1 MAAGNRKSIRKF
13 VAALV
18 TGTAACA
25 YILSPVVAY
34 AQVNNNNASNN
45 NGGAGTATSPIKV
58 KVPDGAKLVLS
69 SNELV
74 YNKDTQIVT
83 ASGAVQINYGGYRMV
98 AQKVEYNQKS
108 GRMMALGNVELITP
122 DGNRMYGD
130 KMDVT
135 DSFSDGFVN
144 ALRIEMPDNTR
155 MVAEKGERVGGNQLI
170 LTKGVYTACMAC
182 SEQGRAPLWQVKAQ
196 RVVQNGVTHTIR
208 LEHARFE
215 LFGLPIAY
223 IPWVTVPDNTVKR
236 KSGFLFPSVSV
247 SQRLGVGV
255 KVPYYYVISPSMDAT
270 VTATGFSN
278 QGLLLEG
285 EFRQRFENGTHTLRV
300 AGISQMNPDAF
311 TAGTTDAENKTR
323 GMINS
328 KADFRINPRWTFGW
342 DVMVQ
347 SDNNFSRTYGLD
359 GLTQSTHTNQAYLT
373 GIGKRN
379 FFDMRAFYY
388 NVQDTDNNAT
398 AQKQQAYVYPSIDY
412 HYVDPKSVYGGE
424 LSATM
429 NFTHLSREKTS
440 ALDNVVNLGD
450 ANLNDRFLG
459 LSGDYTRL
467 STEVQWQRTFTT
479 DEGLVLTPLAAAR
492 GDVYGL
498 DMNSPNSFGTS
509 FNYPG
514 NYDTSDYA
522 TRGMVTAGLE
532 AKYPFLITTSNST
545 HVFEPIAQIYVRP
558 DEQLAGRLPNEDA
571 QSFVFDATNLFD
583 RDKFSGFD
591 RIEGGTRANVGWRY
605 TASFDS
611 GYKLQHI
618 FGQSYQ
624 LAGRNSFATDDLA
637 GVGSDSGLETTRSD
651 YVTMFGL
658 TTPQGISLATSYRFD
673 QKDFAFKRGDTSVG
687 FSNDVF
693 QTSLIYT
700 HIAAQPQYGFTSNQD
715 EIQSRAQIKF
725 KEYWSVFGTVS
736 YDLNSNE
743 ITRQG
748 VGLSYEDECTI
759 FTVSFLDKKDSTASS
774 ASNWSI
780 GARLTF
786 RTLGDVNLGSVQDA
800 TF

>member
-1 MAAGNRKSIRKF
+1 MAAANRKSISKI

-25 YILSPVVAY
+25 YIMSPVAVY
-34 AQVNNNNASNN
+34 AQANNN
-45 NGGAGTATSPIKV
+45 NGGTGAVASPIKV
-58 KVPDGAKLVLS
+58 KVPDGSKLVLS
-69 SNELV
+69 SNELI

-83 ASGAVQINYGGYRMV
+83 ASGAVQINYGGYKMV

-155 MVAEKGERVGGNQLI
+155 LVAEKGERVGGTQMI
-170 LTKGVYTACMAC
+170 LTKGVYTACQAC

-223 IPWVTVPDNTVKR
+223 VPWIEVPDNTVKR
-236 KSGFLFPSVSV
+236 KSGFLFPSASFSQHLGFGVSI
-247 SQRLGVGV
+247 
-255 KVPYYYVISPSMDAT
+255 PYYYVISPSMDAT
-270 VTATGFSN
+270 VTATGYTT

-285 EFRQRFENGTHTLRV
+285 EFRQRFENGTHVLKV
-300 AGISQMNPDAF
+300 AGISQMDPGTF
-311 TAGTTDAENKTR
+311 TAGTSDAEHKTR
-323 GMINS
+323 GMIAS
-328 KADFRINPRWTFGW
+328 KADFKINPRWTFGW

-359 GLTQSTHTNQAYLT
+359 GLNQSTHTNQAYLT
-373 GIGKRN
+373 GVGKRN
-379 FFDMRAFYY
+379 YFDMRAFYY
-388 NVQDTDNNAT
+388 NVQDADNNST

-424 LSATM
+424 LSATV
-429 NFTHLSREKTS
+429 NFTHLSRDKES
-440 ALDNVVNLGD
+440 VLDATTALGD
-450 ANLNDRFLG
+450 SSLNDRYLG

-467 STEVQWQRTFTT
+467 STELQWQRTFTT
-479 DEGLVLTPLAAAR
+479 DGGLVLTPLAAAR

-498 DMNSPNSFGTS
+498 DMDAPGAGTYS
-509 FNYPG
+509 G
-514 NYDTSDYA
+514 NYDSSDYI

-532 AKYPFLITTSNST
+532 AKYPFLITTNNST

-591 RIEGGTRANVGWRY
+591 RIEGGTRANLGWRY
-605 TASFDS
+605 TGSFDN

-624 LAGRNSFATDDLA
+624 LAGRNSFATSDLA
-637 GVGSDSGLETTRSD
+637 GVGADSGLETTRSD

-658 TTPQGISLATSYRFD
+658 TTPQGI
-673 QKDFAFKRGDTSVG
+673 
-687 FSNDVF
+687 
-693 QTSLIYT
+693 
-700 HIAAQPQYGFTSNQD
+700 
-715 EIQSRAQIKF
+715 
-725 KEYWSVFGTVS
+725 
-736 YDLNSNE
+736 
-743 ITRQG
+743 
-748 VGLSYEDECTI
+748 
-759 FTVSFLDKKDSTASS
+759 
-774 ASNWSI
+774 
-780 GARLTF
+780 
-786 RTLGDVNLGSVQDA
+786 
-800 TF
+800 

>member
-1 MAAGNRKSIRKF
+1 MM
-13 VAALV
+13 
-18 TGTAACA
+18 
-25 YILSPVVAY
+25 SPVAVY
-34 AQVNNNNASNN
+34 AQATDN
-45 NGGAGTATSPIKV
+45 NGGAGAVTSPIKV
-58 KVPDGAKLVLS
+58 NVPDGSKLVLS
-69 SNELV
+69 SNELI

-98 AQKVEYNQKS
+98 AQRVEYNQKS
-108 GRMMALGNVELITP
+108 GRMTALGNVELISP

-144 ALRIEMPDNTR
+144 SLRIEMPDNTR
-155 MVAEKGERVGGNQLI
+155 LAAEKGERVGGTQMI
-170 LTKGVYTACMAC
+170 LTKGVYTACMSC
-182 SEQGRAPLWQVKAQ
+182 SEAGRAPLWQVKAQ
-196 RVVQNGVTHTIR
+196 RVVQNGVTHTVR

-215 LFGLPIAY
+215 LFGQPIAY
-223 IPWVTVPDNTVKR
+223 VPWITVPDNTVKR
-236 KSGFLFPSVSV
+236 KSGFLFPSVTV

-270 VTATGFSN
+270 VTATGYTG

-300 AGISQMNPDAF
+300 AGISQMDPEAF
-311 TAGTTDAENKTR
+311 TAGTSDAEHKTR
-323 GMINS
+323 GMISS
-328 KADFRINPRWTFGW
+328 KADFKINPRWTFGW
-342 DVMVQ
+342 DVMAQ

-359 GLTQSTHTNQAYLT
+359 GVDQSTRTNQAYLT

-379 FFDMRAFYY
+379 YFDMRAYY
-388 NVQDTDNNAT
+388 FNEQNADDNSLAE
-398 AQKQQAYVYPSIDY
+398 KQQAVVYPSIDY

-429 NFTHLSREKTS
+429 NFTHLSRDKAST
-440 ALDNVVNLGD
+440 LDNFYNLGD
-450 ANLNDRFLG
+450 SSLNDRFLG
-459 LSGDYTRL
+459 LSGSYTRL
-467 STEVQWQRTFTT
+467 STELQWQRSFTT
-479 DEGLVLTPLAAAR
+479 DQGLVLTPLAAAR
-492 GDVYGL
+492 GDIYGL
-498 DMNSPNSFGTS
+498 NMDSPVGDYS
-509 FNYPG
+509 G
-514 NYDTSDYA
+514 NYDNSDLA
-522 TRGMVTAGLE
+522 TRGMVTGGLE

-558 DEQLAGRLPNEDA
+558 DEQLGGRLPNEDA

-591 RIEGGTRANVGWRY
+591 RVEGGTRANLGWRY

-611 GYKLQHI
+611 GYKFQHI

-624 LAGRNSFATDDLA
+624 LAGRNSFATADLA
-637 GVGSDSGLETTRSD
+637 GVGADSGLETTRSD

-673 QKDFAFKRGDTSVG
+673 EKDFAFRRGDTSVG
-687 FSNDVF
+687 FSNDIF

-700 HIAAQPQYGFTSNQD
+700 HIAAQPQYGFTSDQD

-736 YDLNSNE
+736 YDINNDQF
-743 ITRQG
+743 TRQG

-759 FTVSFLDKKDSTASS
+759 LSISFLNKKDSTNQAASD
-774 ASNWSI
+774 WSI

>member
-1 MAAGNRKSIRKF
+1 MAAGNRKSIRKY

-34 AQVNNNNASNN
+34 AQANNNNANTN
-45 NGGAGTATSPIKV
+45 NGGAGAATSPIKV
-58 KVPDGAKLVLS
+58 KVPEGSKLVLS

-83 ASGAVQINYGGYRMV
+83 ATGAVQINYGGYRMV

-108 GRMMALGNVELITP
+108 GRMTALGNVELITP

-215 LFGLPIAY
+215 LFGQPIAY
-223 IPWVTVPDNTVKR
+223 VPWITVPDNTVKR
-236 KSGFLFPSVSV
+236 KSGFLFPSVTV

-255 KVPYYYVISPSMDAT
+255 TVPYYYVISPSMDAT
-270 VTATGFSN
+270 VTATGYSN
-278 QGLLLEG
+278 QGLLLQG

-311 TAGTTDAENKTR
+311 TAGTTDAEHKTR

-342 DVMVQ
+342 DVMAQ

-359 GLTQSTHTNQAYLT
+359 GLNQSTHTNQAYLT

-388 NVQDTDNNAT
+388 NEQDTDNNAT
-398 AQKQQAYVYPSIDY
+398 AQKQQAYVYPSVDY
-412 HYVDPKSVYGGE
+412 HYVDPNSVYGGE

-429 NFTHLSREKTS
+429 NFTHLSRDKTS
-440 ALDNVVNLGD
+440 VLDNVANLGD
-450 ANLNDRFLG
+450 ANLNDRYLG

-467 STEVQWQRTFTT
+467 STELQWQRTFTT
-479 DEGLVLTPLAAAR
+479 DQGLVLTPLAALR

-498 DMNSPNSFGTS
+498 DMNGPAANTYS
-509 FNYPG
+509 G
-514 NYDTSDYA
+514 NYDNSDYA
-522 TRGMVTAGLE
+522 ARGMATLGLE

-637 GVGSDSGLETTRSD
+637 GAGSDSGLETTRSD

-658 TTPQGISLATSYRFD
+658 TTPQGISLSQSYRFD
-673 QKDFAFKRGDTSVG
+673 EKDFAFRRGDTAVG

-774 ASNWSI
+774 ATNWSI

>member
-1 MAAGNRKSIRKF
+1 MAAGNRKSIKEF

-18 TGTAACA
+18 MGAAA
-25 YILSPVVAY
+25 YAFVMSPVVAY
-34 AQVNNNNASNN
+34 AQDNNN
-45 NGGAGTATSPIKV
+45 NGGAGAATSPVKV
-58 KVPDGAKLVLS
+58 KVPEGSKLILS

-83 ASGAVQINYGGYRMV
+83 ASGAVQINYGGYKMV

-108 GRMMALGNVELITP
+108 GRMTAIGNVELISP

-155 MVAEKGERVGGNQLI
+155 MAAEKGERVGGNQLI
-170 LTKGVYTACMAC
+170 LTKGVYTACLPC

-196 RVVQNGVTHTIR
+196 RVVQNGVTHTVR

-215 LFGLPIAY
+215 LFGQPIAY
-223 IPWVTVPDNTVKR
+223 VPWIEVPDNTVKR
-236 KSGFLFPSVSV
+236 KSGFLFPSMSY
-247 SQRLGVGV
+247 SENLGFGV

-270 VTATGFSN
+270 ISATGYTS

-285 EFRQRFENGTHTLRV
+285 EFRQRFENGTHILRV
-300 AGISQMNPDAF
+300 AGINQMSPDQF
-311 TAGTTDAENKTR
+311 TANTSDAEHKTR
-323 GMINS
+323 GVISS

-342 DVMVQ
+342 DVMAQ
-347 SDNNFSRTYGLD
+347 SDNNFSRTYGLQ
-359 GLTQSTHTNQAYLT
+359 GLSQSTHTNDIYLT
-373 GIGKRN
+373 GLGKRN
-379 FFDMRAFYY
+379 YFDMRAFYY
-388 NVQDTDNNAT
+388 DIQDADDNST
-398 AQKQQAYVYPSIDY
+398 AEKQQAVVYPSVDY
-412 HYVDPKSVYGGE
+412 HDVDPNSVYGGE

-429 NFTHLSREKTS
+429 NFTHLSRDKAS
-440 ALDNVVNLGD
+440 VLDNVNNLGD
-450 ANLNDRFLG
+450 ASLNDRFLG
-459 LSGDYTRL
+459 LSGSYTRL
-467 STEVQWQRTFTT
+467 TTELQWQRTFTT
-479 DEGLVLTPLAAAR
+479 DQGLVLTPLAAAR
-492 GDVYGL
+492 GDIYGL
-498 DMNSPNSFGTS
+498 GMDAPNGDYS
-509 FNYPG
+509 G

-591 RIEGGTRANVGWRY
+591 RVEGGTRANVGWRY
-605 TASFDS
+605 TGSFDS

-624 LAGRNSFATDDLA
+624 LAGRNSFATDDLVGA
-637 GVGSDSGLETTRSD
+637 GSDSGLETTRSD

-658 TTPQGISLATSYRFD
+658 TTPQGISLSQSYRFD
-673 QKDFAFKRGDTSVG
+673 EKDFAFRRGDTQVG
-687 FSNDVF
+687 FANDDF
-693 QTSLIYT
+693 QTSVTYT
-700 HIAAQPQYGFTSNQD
+700 HIAAQPQYGFTSDQD
-715 EIQSRAQIKF
+715 EIQTRAQIKF
-725 KEYWSVFGTVS
+725 KNYWSVFGTVS
-736 YDLNSNE
+736 YDLNDSE

-748 VGLSYEDECTI
+748 IGLSYEDECTI
-759 FTVSFLDKKDSTASS
+759 FSVSFLDKKDSTNQSGS
-774 ASNWSI
+774 DWSI
-780 GARLTF
+780 GARITF
-786 RTLGDVNLGSVQDA
+786 RTLGDVNLGNVQDA

>member
-1 MAAGNRKSIRKF
+1 MAAANRKSIKKF
-13 VAALV
+13 VGALV

-25 YILSPVVAY
+25 YMMSPVAVY
-34 AQVNNNNASNN
+34 AQATEN
-45 NGGAGTATSPIKV
+45 NGGAGAVTSPIKV
-58 KVPDGAKLVLS
+58 NVPDGSKLVLS
-69 SNELV
+69 SNELI

-98 AQKVEYNQKS
+98 AQRVEYNQKS
-108 GRMMALGNVELITP
+108 GRMTALGNVELISP

-144 ALRIEMPDNTR
+144 SLRIEMPDNTR
-155 MVAEKGERVGGNQLI
+155 LAAEKGERVGGTQMI
-170 LTKGVYTACMAC
+170 LTKGVYTACMSC
-182 SEQGRAPLWQVKAQ
+182 SEAGRAPLWQVKAQ
-196 RVVQNGVTHTIR
+196 RVVQNGVTHTVR

-215 LFGLPIAY
+215 LFGQPIAY
-223 IPWVTVPDNTVKR
+223 VPWITVPDNTVKR
-236 KSGFLFPSVSV
+236 KSGFLFPSVTV

-270 VTATGFSN
+270 VTATGYTG

-300 AGISQMNPDAF
+300 AGISQMDPEAF
-311 TAGTTDAENKTR
+311 TAGTSDAEHKTR
-323 GMINS
+323 GMISS
-328 KADFRINPRWTFGW
+328 KADFKINPRWTFGW
-342 DVMVQ
+342 DVMAQ

-359 GLTQSTHTNQAYLT
+359 GLDQSTRTNQAYLT

-379 FFDMRAFYY
+379 YFDMRAYY
-388 NVQDTDNNAT
+388 FNEQNADDNSLAE
-398 AQKQQAYVYPSIDY
+398 KQQAVVYPSIDY

-429 NFTHLSREKTS
+429 NFTHLSRDKAST
-440 ALDNVVNLGD
+440 LDNFYNLGD
-450 ANLNDRFLG
+450 SSLNDRFLG
-459 LSGDYTRL
+459 LSGSYTRL
-467 STEVQWQRTFTT
+467 STELQWQRSFTT
-479 DEGLVLTPLAAAR
+479 DQGLVLTPLAAAR
-492 GDVYGL
+492 GDIYGL
-498 DMNSPNSFGTS
+498 NMDSPVGDYS
-509 FNYPG
+509 G
-514 NYDTSDYA
+514 NYDNSDLA

-558 DEQLAGRLPNEDA
+558 DEQLGGRLPNEDA

-591 RIEGGTRANVGWRY
+591 RVEGGTRANLGWRY

-611 GYKLQHI
+611 GYKFQHI

-624 LAGRNSFATDDLA
+624 LAGRNSFATADLA
-637 GVGSDSGLETTRSD
+637 GVGADSGLETTRSD

-673 QKDFAFKRGDTSVG
+673 EKDFAFRRGDTSVG
-687 FSNDVF
+687 FSNDIF

-700 HIAAQPQYGFTSNQD
+700 HIAAQPQYGFTSDQD

-736 YDLNSNE
+736 YDINNDQF
-743 ITRQG
+743 TRQG

-759 FTVSFLDKKDSTASS
+759 LSISFLNKKDSTNQAASD
-774 ASNWSI
+774 WSI

>member
-1 MAAGNRKSIRKF
+1 VAAANRKSIRKI

-25 YILSPVVAY
+25 YIMSPVAAY
-34 AQVNNNNASNN
+34 AQANNN
-45 NGGAGTATSPIKV
+45 NGGTGAVTSPVKV
-58 KVPDGAKLVLS
+58 KVPDGSKLVLS
-69 SNELV
+69 SNELI

-83 ASGAVQINYGGYRMV
+83 ANGAVQINYGGYRMV

-108 GRMMALGNVELITP
+108 GRMTALGNVELITP

-144 ALRIEMPDNTR
+144 SLRIEMPDNTR
-155 MVAEKGERVGGNQLI
+155 MVAEKGERVGGTQLI

-215 LFGLPIAY
+215 LFGQPIAY
-223 IPWVTVPDNTVKR
+223 VPWIEVPDNTVKR

-247 SQRLGVGV
+247 SQHLGVGV

-270 VTATGFSN
+270 ISATGFTN

-285 EFRQRFENGTHTLRV
+285 EFRQRLENGTHTLRV
-300 AGISQMNPDAF
+300 AGISQMDPGTFN
-311 TAGTTDAENKTR
+311 AGSSDAEHKTR
-323 GMINS
+323 GMIAS

-347 SDNNFSRTYGLD
+347 SDYGLD
-359 GLTQSTHTNQAYLT
+359 GLNQSTHINQAYLT
-373 GIGKRN
+373 GLGKRN
-379 FFDMRAFYY
+379 YFDMRAFYY
-388 NVQDTDNNAT
+388 NEQDADNTNT

-412 HYVDPKSVYGGE
+412 NYVDPKSVYGGE

-429 NFTHLSREKTS
+429 NFTHLSRDKAS
-440 ALDNVVNLGD
+440 VLDNVNSLGD
-450 ANLNDRFLG
+450 ASLNDRFLG

-479 DEGLVLTPLAAAR
+479 DQGLVLTPLAAAR

-498 DMNSPNSFGTS
+498 NMNSPVGDYS
-509 FNYPG
+509 G
-514 NYDTSDYA
+514 NYDSSDYA

-558 DEQLAGRLPNEDA
+558 DEQLGGQLPNEDA

-591 RIEGGTRANVGWRY
+591 RVEGGTRANLGWRY
-605 TASFDS
+605 TGSFDN

-624 LAGRNSFATDDLA
+624 LAGRNSFATTDLT
-637 GVGSDSGLETTRSD
+637 GVGADSGLETTRSD

-673 QKDFAFKRGDTSVG
+673 EKDFAFRRGDTSVG
-687 FSNDVF
+687 FSNDTF
-693 QTSLIYT
+693 QTNLIYT

-715 EIQSRAQIKF
+715 EIQTRAQIKF

-736 YDLNSNE
+736 YDINNSQV
-743 ITRQG
+743 TRQG

-759 FTVSFLDKKDSTASS
+759 LNISFLNKKDTTGQS
-774 ASNWSI
+774 ASDWSI

>member
-1 MAAGNRKSIRKF
+1 MAAANRKSIRKI

-25 YILSPVVAY
+25 YIMSPVAVY
-34 AQVNNNNASNN
+34 AQASNN
-45 NGGAGTATSPIKV
+45 NSSAGAATSPVKV

-69 SNELV
+69 SNELI

-108 GRMMALGNVELITP
+108 GRMTALGNVELITP

-144 ALRIEMPDNTR
+144 SLRVEMPDNTR
-155 MVAEKGERVGGNQLI
+155 MVAEKGERVGGTQLI

-215 LFGLPIAY
+215 LFGQPIAY
-223 IPWVTVPDNTVKR
+223 VPWIEVPDNTVKR
-236 KSGFLFPSVSV
+236 KSGFLFPSVSI

-255 KVPYYYVISPSMDAT
+255 RVPYYYVISPSMDAT
-270 VTATGFSN
+270 VTATGFTN

-300 AGISQMNPDAF
+300 AGISQMDQEAF
-311 TAGTTDAENKTR
+311 TSGTSDAEHKTR
-323 GMINS
+323 GMISS

-342 DVMVQ
+342 DVMAQ

-359 GLTQSTHTNQAYLT
+359 GLNQSTHINQAYLT
-373 GIGKRN
+373 GLGKRN
-379 FFDMRAFYY
+379 YFDMRAFYY
-388 NVQDTDNNAT
+388 NEQDADNNNT
-398 AQKQQAYVYPSIDY
+398 SQKQQAYVYPSIDY

-429 NFTHLSREKTS
+429 NLTHLSRDKTS
-440 ALDNVVNLGD
+440 VLDATTSLLD
-450 ANLNDRFLG
+450 PTLNDRYLG
-459 LSGDYTRL
+459 LKGDYTRL
-467 STEVQWQRTFTT
+467 TTELQWQRTFTT
-479 DEGLVLTPLAAAR
+479 DGGLVLTPLAAAR

-498 DMNSPNSFGTS
+498 DMNGPTAGTYS
-509 FNYPG
+509 G
-514 NYDTSDYA
+514 NYDNSDFA

-545 HVFEPIAQIYVRP
+545 HVFEPIAQLYVRP
-558 DEQLAGRLPNEDA
+558 DEQLGGRLPNEDA

-591 RIEGGTRANVGWRY
+591 RVEGGTRANLGWRY
-605 TASFDS
+605 TGSFDN

-624 LAGRNSFATDDLA
+624 LAGRNSFATTDLA
-637 GVGSDSGLETTRSD
+637 GVGSDSGLESTRSD

-673 QKDFAFKRGDTSVG
+673 EKDFAFRRGDTSLG
-687 FSNDVF
+687 FSNDIF
-693 QTSLIYT
+693 QTNLIYT

-715 EIQSRAQIKF
+715 EIQTRAQIKF

-736 YDLNSNE
+736 YDINNSQV
-743 ITRQG
+743 TRQG
-748 VGLSYEDECTI
+748 IGLSYEDECTI
-759 FTVSFLDKKDSTASS
+759 LNISFLNKKDSTNQAASD
-774 ASNWSI
+774 WSI

>member
-1 MAAGNRKSIRKF
+1 MAAANRKSIRKF
-13 VAALV
+13 VGALV
-18 TGTAACA
+18 TGTAASA
-25 YILSPVVAY
+25 YIMSPVAVY
-34 AQVNNNNASNN
+34 AQANNN
-45 NGGAGTATSPIKV
+45 NGGTGAVASPIQV
-58 KVPDGAKLVLS
+58 KVPEGSKLVLS

-108 GRMMALGNVELITP
+108 GRMTAIGNVELISP

-144 ALRIEMPDNTR
+144 SLRIEMPDNTR
-155 MVAEKGERVGGNQLI
+155 MVAEKGERVGGTQLI
-170 LTKGVYTACMAC
+170 LTKGVYTACKAC
-182 SEQGRAPLWQVKAQ
+182 SEQGRAPLWQVKAR
-196 RVVQNGVTHTIR
+196 RVVQNGVTHTVR

-223 IPWVTVPDNTVKR
+223 VPWIEVPDNTVKR
-236 KSGFLFPSVSV
+236 KSGFLFPSMSI
-247 SQRLGVGV
+247 SQHLGVGL

-270 VTATGFSN
+270 VSATGYTG

-285 EFRQRFENGTHTLRV
+285 EFRQRFENGTHTLRI
-300 AGISQMNPDAF
+300 AGISQMDPSSF
-311 TAGTTDAENKTR
+311 TAGTSDAEHKTR
-323 GMINS
+323 GMISS
-328 KADFRINPRWTFGW
+328 KADFKINPRWTFGW
-342 DVMVQ
+342 DVMAQ
-347 SDNNFSRTYGLD
+347 SDNNFSRTYGLE
-359 GLTQSTHTNQAYLT
+359 GLGQSTHTNDIYLT
-373 GIGKRN
+373 GLGKRN
-379 FFDMRAFYY
+379 YFDMRAFYY
-388 NVQDTDNNAT
+388 DIQDADNNST
-398 AQKQQAYVYPSIDY
+398 AEKQQAVVYPSIDY

-429 NFTHLSREKTS
+429 NFTHLSRDKAS
-440 ALDNVVNLGD
+440 VLDNVNNLGD

-459 LSGDYTRL
+459 LSGSYTRL

-479 DEGLVLTPLAAAR
+479 DGGLVLTPLAAAR

-498 DMNSPNSFGTS
+498 GMDSPNGQYS
-509 FNYPG
+509 G

-558 DEQLAGRLPNEDA
+558 DEQLAGQLPNEDA

-605 TASFDS
+605 TGSFDN

-624 LAGRNSFATDDLA
+624 LAGRNSFATPDLA
-637 GVGSDSGLETTRSD
+637 GVGADSGLETTRSD

-658 TTPQGISLATSYRFD
+658 TTPQGISLSTSYRFD
-673 QKDFAFKRGDTSVG
+673 EKNFAFRRGDTSVG
-687 FSNDVF
+687 YANDIF
-693 QTSLIYT
+693 QTNLIYT
-700 HIAAQPQYGFTSNQD
+700 HITAQPQYGFTSDQD
-715 EIQSRAQIKF
+715 EIQTRAQIKF

-736 YDLNSNE
+736 YDINNSQV
-743 ITRQG
+743 TRQG

-759 FTVSFLDKKDSTASS
+759 FSVSFLNKKDTTNQS
-774 ASNWSI
+774 ASNWSV

>member
-1 MAAGNRKSIRKF
+1 M
-13 VAALV
+13 
-18 TGTAACA
+18 
-25 YILSPVVAY
+25 SPVAAY
-34 AQVNNNNASNN
+34 AQANNNANNN
-45 NGGAGTATSPIKV
+45 NGGAGAVASPIKV
-58 KVPDGAKLVLS
+58 KVPDGSKLVLS

-108 GRMMALGNVELITP
+108 GRMTAIGNVELISP

-155 MVAEKGERVGGNQLI
+155 LAAEKGERVGGTQMI

-182 SEQGRAPLWQVKAQ
+182 SEAGRAPLWQVKAQ
-196 RVVQNGVTHTIR
+196 RVVQNGVTHTVR

-215 LFGLPIAY
+215 LFGQPIAY
-223 IPWVTVPDNTVKR
+223 VPWIEVPDNTVKR
-236 KSGFLFPSVSV
+236 KSGFLFPSVTV

-255 KVPYYYVISPSMDAT
+255 RVPYYYVISPSMDAT
-270 VTATGFSN
+270 VTATGFTN

-285 EFRQRFENGTHTLRV
+285 EFRQRFENGTHILRV
-300 AGISQMNPDAF
+300 AGINQMDPGTF
-311 TAGTTDAENKTR
+311 TAGTSDAEHKAR

-328 KADFRINPRWTFGW
+328 KADFKINPRWSFGW
-342 DVMVQ
+342 DVLVQ
-347 SDNNFSRTYGLD
+347 SDNNFSRTYGLE
-359 GLTQSTHTNQAYLT
+359 GLNQSTRINQAYLM

-379 FFDMRAFYY
+379 YFDMRGFYY
-388 NVQDTDNNAT
+388 NEQNADDNGLAE
-398 AQKQQAYVYPSIDY
+398 KQQAVVYPSIDY

-429 NFTHLSREKTS
+429 NFTHLSRDKES
-440 ALDNVVNLGD
+440 ALDNTTNLGD
-450 ANLNDRFLG
+450 SSLNDRFLG
-459 LSGDYTRL
+459 LSGSYTRL
-467 STEVQWQRTFTT
+467 STELQWQRTFTT

-498 DMNSPNSFGTS
+498 DMDAPNSLGTAFS
-509 FNYPG
+509 YPG

-522 TRGMVTAGLE
+522 ARGMVTAGLE
-532 AKYPFLITTSNST
+532 AKYPFLITTDNST

-591 RIEGGTRANVGWRY
+591 RIEGGTRANLGWRY

-637 GVGSDSGLETTRSD
+637 AAGAESGLETTRSD

-673 QKDFAFKRGDTSVG
+673 EKDFAFRRGDTSVG
-687 FSNDVF
+687 FSNDIF

-736 YDLNSNE
+736 YDLNNNE

-759 FTVSFLDKKDSTASS
+759 FSISFLDKKDTTANS
-774 ASNWSI
+774 ASDWSI

>member
-1 MAAGNRKSIRKF
+1 VAAGNRKSIRKI

-25 YILSPVVAY
+25 YVMSPVVAY
-34 AQVNNNNASNN
+34 AQANNNASNN
-45 NGGAGTATSPIKV
+45 NGGAGAVTSPIKV

-83 ASGAVQINYGGYRMV
+83 ATGAVQINYGGYRMV

-155 MVAEKGERVGGNQLI
+155 MVAEKGERVGGTQLI

-182 SEQGRAPLWQVKAQ
+182 SQQGRAPLWQVKAQ

-223 IPWVTVPDNTVKR
+223 VPWITVPDNTVKR
-236 KSGFLFPSVSV
+236 KSGFLFPSVSI

-255 KVPYYYVISPSMDAT
+255 TVPYYYVISPSMDAT
-270 VTATGFSN
+270 VTATGYSN
-278 QGLLLEG
+278 QGLLLQG
-285 EFRQRFENGTHTLRV
+285 EFRQRLENGTHTLRV
-300 AGISQMNPDAF
+300 AGISQMNQDAF
-311 TAGTTDAENKTR
+311 TAGTTDAEHKTR
-323 GMINS
+323 GMISS

-342 DVMVQ
+342 DVMAQ

-359 GLTQSTHTNQAYLT
+359 GLNQSTHTNQAYLT

-412 HYVDPKSVYGGE
+412 NYVDPKSVYGGE

-429 NFTHLSREKTS
+429 NFTHLSRDKTS
-440 ALDNVVNLGD
+440 VLDATNSLLD
-450 ANLNDRFLG
+450 PTLNDRYLG
-459 LSGDYTRL
+459 LKGDYTRL
-467 STEVQWQRTFTT
+467 TTELQWQRTFTT
-479 DEGLVLTPLAAAR
+479 DGGLVLTPLAAAR
-492 GDVYGL
+492 GDLYGL
-498 DMNSPNSFGTS
+498 DMNGPAAGTYS
-509 FNYPG
+509 G
-514 NYDTSDYA
+514 NYDNSDFA
-522 TRGMVTAGLE
+522 ARGMVTGGLE

-545 HVFEPIAQIYVRP
+545 HVFEPIAQLYVRP
-558 DEQLAGRLPNEDA
+558 DEQLGGRLPNEDA

-591 RIEGGTRANVGWRY
+591 RVEGGTRANIGWRY
-605 TASFDS
+605 TGSFDN

-624 LAGRNSFATDDLA
+624 LAGRNSFATTDLA

-658 TTPQGISLATSYRFD
+658 TTPQGISLSTSYRFD
-673 QKDFAFKRGDTSVG
+673 EKDFAFRRGDTSVG

-715 EIQSRAQIKF
+715 EIQTRAQIKF

-736 YDLNSNE
+736 YDLNSND

-759 FTVSFLDKKDSTASS
+759 FTVSFLDKKDTTASS
-774 ASNWSI
+774 ASDWSI

>member
-13 VAALV
+13 VGALV
-18 TGTAACA
+18 TGTAASA
-25 YILSPVVAY
+25 YIMSPVAVY
-34 AQVNNNNASNN
+34 AQANNN
-45 NGGAGTATSPIKV
+45 NGGTGAVTAPIQV
-58 KVPDGAKLVLS
+58 KVPEGSKLVLS

-74 YNKDTQIVT
+74 YNKDAQIVT

-98 AQKVEYNQKS
+98 AQRVEYNQKS
-108 GRMMALGNVELITP
+108 GRMTAIGNVELIMP

-144 ALRIEMPDNTR
+144 SLRIEMPDNTR

-182 SEQGRAPLWQVKAQ
+182 SQEGRAPLWQVKAR
-196 RVVQNGVTHTIR
+196 RVVQNGVTHTVR

-223 IPWVTVPDNTVKR
+223 VPWIEVPDNTVKR

-247 SQRLGVGV
+247 SQHLGVGV

-270 VTATGFSN
+270 VSATGYTG

-285 EFRQRFENGTHTLRV
+285 EFRQRFENGTHVLRV
-300 AGISQMNPDAF
+300 AGISQMDPGSF
-311 TAGTTDAENKTR
+311 TAGTSDAEHKTR
-323 GMINS
+323 GMISS
-328 KADFRINPRWTFGW
+328 KADFKINPRWTFGW
-342 DVMVQ
+342 DVTAQ
-347 SDNNFSRTYGLD
+347 SDNNFSRTYGLE
-359 GLTQSTHTNQAYLT
+359 GLSQSTHTNDIYLT
-373 GIGKRN
+373 GLGKRN
-379 FFDMRAFYY
+379 YFDMRAFYY
-388 NVQDTDNNAT
+388 DIQDADNNST
-398 AQKQQAYVYPSIDY
+398 AEKQQAVVYPSIDY

-429 NFTHLSREKTS
+429 NLTHLSRDKAS
-440 ALDNVVNLGD
+440 VLDNVNNLGD
-450 ANLNDRFLG
+450 ASLNDRFLG
-459 LSGDYTRL
+459 LSGSDTRL

-479 DEGLVLTPLAAAR
+479 DGGLVLTPLAAAR

-498 DMNSPNSFGTS
+498 GMDSPTGQYS
-509 FNYPG
+509 G

-558 DEQLAGRLPNEDA
+558 DEQLAGQLPNEDA

-605 TASFDS
+605 TGSFDN

-624 LAGRNSFATDDLA
+624 LAGRNSFATPDLA
-637 GVGSDSGLETTRSD
+637 GVGADSGLETTRSD

-658 TTPQGISLATSYRFD
+658 TTPQGISLSTSYRFD
-673 QKDFAFKRGDTSVG
+673 EKNFAFRRGDTSVG
-687 FSNDVF
+687 FANDIF
-693 QTSLIYT
+693 QTNLIYT
-700 HIAAQPQYGFTSNQD
+700 HITAQPQYGFTSDQD
-715 EIQSRAQIKF
+715 EIQTRAQIKF

-736 YDLNSNE
+736 YDINNSQV
-743 ITRQG
+743 TRQG
-748 VGLSYEDECTI
+748 IGLSYEDECTI
-759 FTVSFLDKKDSTASS
+759 LSISFLNKKDTTDQS
-774 ASNWSI
+774 ASNWSV

>member
-1 MAAGNRKSIRKF
+1 VAAGNRKSIRKY

-34 AQVNNNNASNN
+34 AQANNSNANTN
-45 NGGAGTATSPIKV
+45 NGGAGAATSPIKV
-58 KVPDGAKLVLS
+58 KVPEGAKLVLS

-108 GRMMALGNVELITP
+108 GRMTALGNVELITP

-223 IPWVTVPDNTVKR
+223 VPWITVPDNTVKR

-255 KVPYYYVISPSMDAT
+255 TVPYYYVISPSMDAT
-270 VTATGFSN
+270 VTATGYTN
-278 QGLLLEG
+278 QGLLLQG

-300 AGISQMNPDAF
+300 AGISQMDPSAF
-311 TAGTTDAENKTR
+311 TAGTTDAEHKTR
-323 GMINS
+323 GMISS
-328 KADFRINPRWTFGW
+328 KADFKINPRWTFGW
-342 DVMVQ
+342 DVMAQ

-359 GLTQSTHTNQAYLT
+359 GLNQSTHTNQAYLT

-398 AQKQQAYVYPSIDY
+398 AQKQQAYVYPSVDY
-412 HYVDPKSVYGGE
+412 DYVDPNSVYGGE
-424 LSATM
+424 LSAKM
-429 NFTHLSREKTS
+429 NFTHLSRDKTS
-440 ALDNVVNLGD
+440 FLDATSSLGD
-450 ANLNDRFLG
+450 SSLNDRYLG

-467 STEVQWQRTFTT
+467 STELQWQRTFTT
-479 DEGLVLTPLAAAR
+479 DQGLVLTPLAALR

-498 DMNSPNSFGTS
+498 DMNGPAAGTYS
-509 FNYPG
+509 G
-514 NYDTSDYA
+514 NYDNNDYA
-522 TRGMVTAGLE
+522 ARGMATLGLE

-591 RIEGGTRANVGWRY
+591 RVEGGTRANIGWRY
-605 TASFDS
+605 TGSFDN

-624 LAGRNSFATDDLA
+624 LAGRNSFASTDLA

-658 TTPQGISLATSYRFD
+658 TTPQGISLSQSYRFD
-673 QKDFAFKRGDTSVG
+673 EKDFAFRRGDTAVG

-715 EIQSRAQIKF
+715 EIQTRAQIKF

-736 YDLNSNE
+736 YDLNSND

-748 VGLSYEDECTI
+748 IGLSYEDECTI
-759 FTVSFLDKKDSTASS
+759 FTVSFLDKKDTTASS
-774 ASNWSI
+774 ASDWSI

>member
-1 MAAGNRKSIRKF
+1 MAAGNRKSIRKI

-25 YILSPVVAY
+25 YIMSPVVVY
-34 AQVNNNNASNN
+34 AQANN
-45 NGGAGTATSPIKV
+45 NGGTGAVTSPIKV
-58 KVPDGAKLVLS
+58 NVPEGSKLVLS
-69 SNELV
+69 SNELT
-74 YNKDTQIVT
+74 YNKDAQIVT
-83 ASGAVQINYGGYRMV
+83 ATGAVQINYGGYRMV

-155 MVAEKGERVGGNQLI
+155 LAAEKGERVGGTQMI
-170 LTKGVYTACMAC
+170 LSKGVYTACMAC

-196 RVVQNGVTHTIR
+196 RVVQNGVTHTVR

-215 LFGLPIAY
+215 LFGQPIAY
-223 IPWVTVPDNTVKR
+223 IPWIEVPDNTVKR
-236 KSGFLFPSVSV
+236 KSGFLFPSASI
-247 SQRLGVGV
+247 SQRLGVGL

-270 VTATGFSN
+270 VTATGFTN

-285 EFRQRFENGTHTLRV
+285 EFRQRLENGTHVLRV
-300 AGISQMNPDAF
+300 AGIDQMNSSKF
-311 TAGTTDAENKTR
+311 NAGSSDAEHDLR
-323 GMINS
+323 GMVSS

-342 DVMVQ
+342 DVMLQ
-347 SDNNFSRTYGLD
+347 SDNNFSRTYGLE
-359 GLTQSTHTNQAYLT
+359 GVNQSTHTNQAYLT
-373 GIGKRN
+373 GLGKRN
-379 FFDMRAFYY
+379 YFDMRAFYY
-388 NVQDTDNNAT
+388 NVQNADDSSI
-398 AQKQQAYVYPSIDY
+398 AEKQQAYVYPSIDY
-412 HYVDPKSVYGGE
+412 HYVDPKSVLGGE

-429 NFTHLSREKTS
+429 NFTHLSRDKTS
-440 ALDNVVNLGD
+440 VLDATTALGD
-450 ANLNDRFLG
+450 SSLNDRYLG
-459 LSGDYTRL
+459 LSGNYTRL
-467 STEVQWQRTFTT
+467 STELQWQRTFTT
-479 DEGLVLTPLAAAR
+479 DQGLVLTPLAAAR

-498 DMNSPNSFGTS
+498 DMNAPGAGTYS
-509 FNYPG
+509 G
-514 NYDTSDYA
+514 NYDNNDYA

-591 RIEGGTRANVGWRY
+591 RVEGGTRANVGWRY
-605 TASFDS
+605 TGSFDN

-624 LAGRNSFATDDLA
+624 LGGRNSFATTDLA

-673 QKDFAFKRGDTSVG
+673 EKDFAFRRGDTSVG
-687 FSNDVF
+687 FSNDIF

-715 EIQSRAQIKF
+715 EIQSRAQVKF

-736 YDLNSNE
+736 YDINSGDF
-743 ITRQG
+743 TRQG
-748 VGLSYEDECTI
+748 VGVSYEDECTI
-759 FTVSFLDKKDSTASS
+759 FTVSFLNKKDSTAQA
-774 ASNWSI
+774 ASDWSV

-786 RTLGDVNLGSVQDA
+786 RTLGDVNLGNVQNA

>member
-1 MAAGNRKSIRKF
+1 VAAGNRKSIRKF
-13 VAALV
+13 VGALV
-18 TGTAACA
+18 TGTAASA
-25 YILSPVVAY
+25 YIMSPVAVY
-34 AQVNNNNASNN
+34 AQANNN
-45 NGGAGTATSPIKV
+45 NGGTGAVTAPIQV
-58 KVPDGAKLVLS
+58 KVPEGSKLVLS

-74 YNKDTQIVT
+74 YNKDAQIVT

-98 AQKVEYNQKS
+98 AQRVEYNQKS
-108 GRMMALGNVELITP
+108 GRMTAIGNVELIMP

-144 ALRIEMPDNTR
+144 SLRIEMPDNTR

-182 SEQGRAPLWQVKAQ
+182 SQEGRAPLWQVKAR
-196 RVVQNGVTHTIR
+196 RVVQNGVTHTVR

-223 IPWVTVPDNTVKR
+223 VPWIEVPDNTVKR

-247 SQRLGVGV
+247 SQHLGVGV

-270 VTATGFSN
+270 VSATGYTG

-285 EFRQRFENGTHTLRV
+285 EFRQRFENGTHVLRV
-300 AGISQMNPDAF
+300 AGISQMDPGSF
-311 TAGTTDAENKTR
+311 TAGTSDAEHKTR
-323 GMINS
+323 GMISS
-328 KADFRINPRWTFGW
+328 KADFKINPRWTFGW
-342 DVMVQ
+342 DVTAQ
-347 SDNNFSRTYGLD
+347 SDNNFSRTYGLE
-359 GLTQSTHTNQAYLT
+359 GLSQSTHTNDIYLT
-373 GIGKRN
+373 GLGKRN
-379 FFDMRAFYY
+379 YFDMRAFYY
-388 NVQDTDNNAT
+388 DIQDADNNST
-398 AQKQQAYVYPSIDY
+398 AEKQQAVVYPSIDY

-429 NFTHLSREKTS
+429 NLTHLSRDKAS
-440 ALDNVVNLGD
+440 VLDNVNNLGD
-450 ANLNDRFLG
+450 ASLNDRFLG
-459 LSGDYTRL
+459 LSGSDTRL

-479 DEGLVLTPLAAAR
+479 DGGLVLTPLAAAR

-498 DMNSPNSFGTS
+498 GMDSPNGQYS
-509 FNYPG
+509 G

-558 DEQLAGRLPNEDA
+558 DEQLAGQLPNEDA

-605 TASFDS
+605 TGSFDN

-624 LAGRNSFATDDLA
+624 LAGRNSFATPDLA
-637 GVGSDSGLETTRSD
+637 GVGADSGLETTRSD

-658 TTPQGISLATSYRFD
+658 TTPQGISLSTSYRFD
-673 QKDFAFKRGDTSVG
+673 EKNFAFRRGDTSVG
-687 FSNDVF
+687 FANDIF
-693 QTSLIYT
+693 QTNLIYT
-700 HIAAQPQYGFTSNQD
+700 HITAQPQYGFTSDQD
-715 EIQSRAQIKF
+715 EIQTRAQIKF

-736 YDLNSNE
+736 YDINNSQV
-743 ITRQG
+743 TRQG
-748 VGLSYEDECTI
+748 IGLSYEDECTI
-759 FTVSFLDKKDSTASS
+759 LSISFLNKKDTTDQS
-774 ASNWSI
+774 ASNWSV

>member
-1 MAAGNRKSIRKF
+1 MAAGNRKSIRKI

-25 YILSPVVAY
+25 YIMSPVAAY
-34 AQVNNNNASNN
+34 AQANNNANNN
-45 NGGAGTATSPIKV
+45 NGGAGAVASPIKV
-58 KVPDGAKLVLS
+58 KVPDGSKLVLS

-108 GRMMALGNVELITP
+108 GRMTAIGNVELISP

-155 MVAEKGERVGGNQLI
+155 LAAEKGERVGGTQMI

-182 SEQGRAPLWQVKAQ
+182 SEAGRAPLWQVKAQ
-196 RVVQNGVTHTIR
+196 RVVQNGVTHTVR

-215 LFGLPIAY
+215 LFGQPIAY
-223 IPWVTVPDNTVKR
+223 VPWIEVPDNTVKR
-236 KSGFLFPSVSV
+236 KSGFLFPSVTV

-255 KVPYYYVISPSMDAT
+255 RVPYYYVISPSMDAT
-270 VTATGFSN
+270 VTATGFTN

-285 EFRQRFENGTHTLRV
+285 EFRQRFENGTHILRV
-300 AGISQMNPDAF
+300 AGINQMDPGTF
-311 TAGTTDAENKTR
+311 TAGTSDAEHKAR
-323 GMINS
+323 GMITS
-328 KADFRINPRWTFGW
+328 KADFKINPRWTFGW

-347 SDNNFSRTYGLD
+347 SDNNFSRTYGLE
-359 GLTQSTHTNQAYLT
+359 GLNQSTHINQAYLT

-379 FFDMRAFYY
+379 YFDMRGFYY
-388 NVQDTDNNAT
+388 NEQNADDNSLAE
-398 AQKQQAYVYPSIDY
+398 KQQAVVYPSIDY

-429 NFTHLSREKTS
+429 NFTHLSRDKES
-440 ALDNVVNLGD
+440 ALDNTVNLGD
-450 ANLNDRFLG
+450 SSLNDRFLG
-459 LSGDYTRL
+459 LSGSYTRL
-467 STEVQWQRTFTT
+467 STELQWQRTFTT

-498 DMNSPNSFGTS
+498 DMDAPNSLGTAFS
-509 FNYPG
+509 YPG

-522 TRGMVTAGLE
+522 ARGMVTAGLE
-532 AKYPFLITTSNST
+532 AKYPFLITTDNST

-591 RIEGGTRANVGWRY
+591 RIEGGTRANLGWRY

-637 GVGSDSGLETTRSD
+637 AAGAESGLETTRSD

-673 QKDFAFKRGDTSVG
+673 EKDFAFRRGDTSVG
-687 FSNDVF
+687 FSNDIF

-736 YDLNSNE
+736 YDLNNNE

-759 FTVSFLDKKDSTASS
+759 FSISFLDKKDTTANS
-774 ASNWSI
+774 ASDWSI

>member
-1 MAAGNRKSIRKF
+1 VAAGNRKSIRKF
-13 VAALV
+13 VGALV
-18 TGTAACA
+18 TGTAASA
-25 YILSPVVAY
+25 YIMSPVAVY
-34 AQVNNNNASNN
+34 AQANNN
-45 NGGAGTATSPIKV
+45 NGGTGAVTAPIQV
-58 KVPDGAKLVLS
+58 KVPEGSKLVLS

-74 YNKDTQIVT
+74 YNKDAQIVT
-83 ASGAVQINYGGYRMV
+83 ASGAVQLNYGGYRMV
-98 AQKVEYNQKS
+98 AQRVEYNQKS
-108 GRMMALGNVELITP
+108 GRMTAIGNVELIMP

-144 ALRIEMPDNTR
+144 SLRIEMPDNTR

-182 SEQGRAPLWQVKAQ
+182 SQEGRAPLWQVKAR
-196 RVVQNGVTHTIR
+196 RVVQNGVTHTVR

-223 IPWVTVPDNTVKR
+223 VPWIEVPDNTVKR

-247 SQRLGVGV
+247 SQHLGVGV

-270 VTATGFSN
+270 VSATGYTG

-285 EFRQRFENGTHTLRV
+285 EFRQRFENGTHVLRV
-300 AGISQMNPDAF
+300 AGISQMDPGSF
-311 TAGTTDAENKTR
+311 TAGTSDAEHKTR
-323 GMINS
+323 GMISS
-328 KADFRINPRWTFGW
+328 KADFKINPRWTFGW
-342 DVMVQ
+342 DVTAQ
-347 SDNNFSRTYGLD
+347 SDNNFSRTYGLE
-359 GLTQSTHTNQAYLT
+359 GLSQSTHTNDIYLT
-373 GIGKRN
+373 GLGKRN
-379 FFDMRAFYY
+379 YFDMRAFYY
-388 NVQDTDNNAT
+388 DIQDADNNST
-398 AQKQQAYVYPSIDY
+398 AEKQQAVVYPSIDY

-429 NFTHLSREKTS
+429 NLTHLSRDKAS
-440 ALDNVVNLGD
+440 VLDNVNNLGD
-450 ANLNDRFLG
+450 ASLNDRFLG
-459 LSGDYTRL
+459 LSGSDTRL

-479 DEGLVLTPLAAAR
+479 DGGLVLTPLAAAR

-498 DMNSPNSFGTS
+498 GMDSPTGQYS
-509 FNYPG
+509 G

-558 DEQLAGRLPNEDA
+558 DEQLAGQLPNEDA

-605 TASFDS
+605 TGSFDN

-624 LAGRNSFATDDLA
+624 LAGRNSFATPDLA
-637 GVGSDSGLETTRSD
+637 GVGADSGLETTRSD

-658 TTPQGISLATSYRFD
+658 TTPQGISLSTSYRFD
-673 QKDFAFKRGDTSVG
+673 EKNFAFRRGDTSVG
-687 FSNDVF
+687 FANDIF
-693 QTSLIYT
+693 QTNLIYT
-700 HIAAQPQYGFTSNQD
+700 HITAQPQYGFTSDQD
-715 EIQSRAQIKF
+715 EIQTRAQIKF

-736 YDLNSNE
+736 YDINNSQV
-743 ITRQG
+743 TRQG
-748 VGLSYEDECTI
+748 IGLSYEDECTI
-759 FTVSFLDKKDSTASS
+759 LSISFLNKKDTTDQS
-774 ASNWSI
+774 ASNWSV

>member
-1 MAAGNRKSIRKF
+1 MAAGNRESIKKI

-25 YILSPVVAY
+25 YVMSPVVVY
-34 AQVNNNNASNN
+34 AQASNN
-45 NGGAGTATSPIKV
+45 NNGAGTVTSPIKV
-58 KVPDGAKLVLS
+58 KVPEGAKLVLS

-83 ASGAVQINYGGYRMV
+83 ASGAVQINYGSYKMV

-108 GRMMALGNVELITP
+108 GRMTALGNVELITP

-196 RVVQNGVTHTIR
+196 RVVQNGVTHTVR

-215 LFGLPIAY
+215 LFGQPIAY
-223 IPWVTVPDNTVKR
+223 IPWIEVPDNTVKR
-236 KSGFLFPSVSV
+236 KSGFLFPSATV

-255 KVPYYYVISPSMDAT
+255 RVPYYYVISPSMDAT
-270 VTATGFSN
+270 VTATGFTN

-285 EFRQRFENGTHTLRV
+285 EFRQRFENGTHILRV
-300 AGISQMNPDAF
+300 AGINQMDPGTF
-311 TAGTTDAENKTR
+311 TAGTSDAEHKTR

-347 SDNNFSRTYGLD
+347 SDNNFSRTYGLN
-359 GLTQSTHTNQAYLT
+359 GLSQSTHTNEAYLT

-379 FFDMRAFYY
+379 YFDMRAFYY
-388 NVQDTDNNAT
+388 NEQNADDNSVAE
-398 AQKQQAYVYPSIDY
+398 KQQAVVYPTVDY

-429 NFTHLSREKTS
+429 NLTHLSRDRTS
-440 ALDNVVNLGD
+440 VLDNVNNLGD
-450 ANLNDRFLG
+450 AGLNDRFLG
-459 LSGDYTRL
+459 LSGSYTRL
-467 STEVQWQRTFTT
+467 STELQWQRTFTT

-498 DMNSPNSFGTS
+498 DMDSPNSLGGS
-509 FNYPG
+509 FSYPG
-514 NYDTSDYA
+514 NYDTSDFA
-522 TRGMVTAGLE
+522 SRGMVTAGLE

-591 RIEGGTRANVGWRY
+591 RIEGGTRANLGWRY

-624 LAGRNSFATDDLA
+624 LAGRNSFAQTDLA
-637 GVGSDSGLETTRSD
+637 GVGSESGLETTRSD

-658 TTPQGISLATSYRFD
+658 TTPQGISLSTSYRFD
-673 QKDFAFKRGDTSVG
+673 EKDFAFRRGDTAVG
-687 FSNDVF
+687 FANDVF

-700 HIAAQPQYGFTSNQD
+700 HISAQPQYGFTSNQD

-759 FTVSFLDKKDSTASS
+759 FTISFLDKKDTTANS
-774 ASNWSI
+774 ASDWTV

>member
-1 MAAGNRKSIRKF
+1 MAAANRKSIRQI
-13 VAALV
+13 VAALI
-18 TGTAACA
+18 TGTAASA
-25 YILSPVVAY
+25 YIMSPVVVY
-34 AQVNNNNASNN
+34 AQASNN
-45 NGGAGTATSPIKV
+45 NGGASAATSPIKV

-69 SNELV
+69 SNELI

-98 AQKVEYNQKS
+98 AQRVEYNQKS
-108 GRMMALGNVELITP
+108 GRMTALGNVELITP

-144 ALRIEMPDNTR
+144 SLRVEMPDNTR
-155 MVAEKGERVGGNQLI
+155 MVAEKGERVGGTQLI
-170 LTKGVYTACMAC
+170 LTKGVYTACKAC

-223 IPWVTVPDNTVKR
+223 VPWIEVPDNTVKR

-247 SQRLGVGV
+247 SQHLGVGV

-270 VTATGFSN
+270 ISATGFTN

-285 EFRQRFENGTHTLRV
+285 EFRQRLENGTHILRV
-300 AGISQMNPDAF
+300 AGINQMDPSTFN
-311 TAGTTDAENKTR
+311 AGSSDAEHKAR
-323 GMINS
+323 GMVAS
-328 KADFRINPRWTFGW
+328 KGDFRINPRWTFGW

-359 GLTQSTHTNQAYLT
+359 GLSQSTHTNQAYLT
-373 GIGKRN
+373 GLGKRN
-379 FFDMRAFYY
+379 YFDMRAFYY
-388 NVQDTDNNAT
+388 NEQDADNNNT
-398 AQKQQAYVYPSIDY
+398 AQKQQAIVYPSIDY
-412 HYVDPKSVYGGE
+412 NYVDPKSVYGGE

-429 NFTHLSREKTS
+429 NFTHLSRDKAS
-440 ALDNVVNLGD
+440 VLDNVASLND
-450 ANLNDRFLG
+450 ASLNDRFLG

-479 DEGLVLTPLAAAR
+479 DQGLVLTPLAAAR

-498 DMNSPNSFGTS
+498 NMDSPVGQYS
-509 FNYPG
+509 G
-514 NYDTSDYA
+514 NYDNSDYA

-558 DEQLAGRLPNEDA
+558 DEQLGGELPNEDA

-591 RIEGGTRANVGWRY
+591 RVEGGTRANLGWRY
-605 TASFDS
+605 TGSFDN

-624 LAGRNSFATDDLA
+624 LAGRNSFATTDLA
-637 GVGSDSGLETTRSD
+637 GVGADSGLETTRSD

-658 TTPQGISLATSYRFD
+658 TTPQGISLSTSYRFD
-673 QKDFAFKRGDTSVG
+673 EKDFAFRRGDTSVG
-687 FSNDVF
+687 FSNDIF

-736 YDLNSNE
+736 YDINNSE

-748 VGLSYEDECTI
+748 IGLSYEDECTI
-759 FTVSFLDKKDSTASS
+759 LNISFLNKKDTTGQS
-774 ASNWSI
+774 ASDWSI
-780 GARLTF
+780 GAKLTF

>member
-1 MAAGNRKSIRKF
+1 MAAGNRKSIRKI

-25 YILSPVVAY
+25 YIMSPVAAY
-34 AQVNNNNASNN
+34 AQANNNANNN
-45 NGGAGTATSPIKV
+45 NGGAGAVASPIKV
-58 KVPDGAKLVLS
+58 KVPDGSKLVLS

-108 GRMMALGNVELITP
+108 GRMTAIGNVELISP

-155 MVAEKGERVGGNQLI
+155 LAAEKGERVGGTQMI

-182 SEQGRAPLWQVKAQ
+182 SEAGRAPLWQVKAQ
-196 RVVQNGVTHTIR
+196 RVVQNGVTHTVR

-215 LFGLPIAY
+215 LFGQPIAY
-223 IPWVTVPDNTVKR
+223 VPWIEVPDNTVKR
-236 KSGFLFPSVSV
+236 KSGFLFPSVTV

-255 KVPYYYVISPSMDAT
+255 RVPYYYVISPSMDAT
-270 VTATGFSN
+270 VTATGFTN

-285 EFRQRFENGTHTLRV
+285 EFRQRFENGTHILRV
-300 AGISQMNPDAF
+300 AGINQMDPGTF
-311 TAGTTDAENKTR
+311 TAGTSDAEHKAR

-328 KADFRINPRWTFGW
+328 KADFKINPRWSFGW
-342 DVMVQ
+342 DVLVQ
-347 SDNNFSRTYGLD
+347 SDNNFSRTYGLE
-359 GLTQSTHTNQAYLT
+359 GLNQSTRINQAYLM

-379 FFDMRAFYY
+379 YFDMRGFYY
-388 NVQDTDNNAT
+388 NEQNADDNGLAE
-398 AQKQQAYVYPSIDY
+398 KQQAVVYPSIDY

-429 NFTHLSREKTS
+429 NFTHLSRDKES
-440 ALDNVVNLGD
+440 ALDNTTNLGD
-450 ANLNDRFLG
+450 SSLNDRFLG
-459 LSGDYTRL
+459 LSGSYTRL
-467 STEVQWQRTFTT
+467 STELQWQRTFTT

-498 DMNSPNSFGTS
+498 DMDAPNSLGTAFS
-509 FNYPG
+509 YPG

-522 TRGMVTAGLE
+522 ARGMVTAGLE
-532 AKYPFLITTSNST
+532 AKYPFLITTDNST

-591 RIEGGTRANVGWRY
+591 RIEGGTRANLGWRY

-637 GVGSDSGLETTRSD
+637 AAGAESGLETTRSD

-673 QKDFAFKRGDTSVG
+673 EKDFAFRRGDTSVG
-687 FSNDVF
+687 FSNDIF

-736 YDLNSNE
+736 YDLNNNE

-759 FTVSFLDKKDSTASS
+759 FSISFLDKKDTTANS
-774 ASNWSI
+774 ASDWSI

>member
-1 MAAGNRKSIRKF
+1 VAAGNRKSIRKF
-13 VAALV
+13 VGALV
-18 TGTAACA
+18 TGTAASA
-25 YILSPVVAY
+25 YIMSPVAVY
-34 AQVNNNNASNN
+34 AQANNN
-45 NGGAGTATSPIKV
+45 NGGTGAVTAPIQV
-58 KVPDGAKLVLS
+58 KVPEGSKLVLS

-74 YNKDTQIVT
+74 YNKDAQIVT
-83 ASGAVQINYGGYRMV
+83 ASGAVQINYGGYKMV
-98 AQKVEYNQKS
+98 AQRVEYNQKS
-108 GRMMALGNVELITP
+108 GRMTAIGNVELIMP

-144 ALRIEMPDNTR
+144 SLRIEMPDNTR

-182 SEQGRAPLWQVKAQ
+182 SQEGRAPLWQVKAR
-196 RVVQNGVTHTIR
+196 RVVQNGVTHTVR

-223 IPWVTVPDNTVKR
+223 VPWIEVPDNTVKR

-247 SQRLGVGV
+247 SQHLGVGV

-270 VTATGFSN
+270 VSATGYTG

-285 EFRQRFENGTHTLRV
+285 EFRQRFENGTHVLRV
-300 AGISQMNPDAF
+300 AGISQMDPGSF
-311 TAGTTDAENKTR
+311 TAGTSDAEHKTR
-323 GMINS
+323 GMISS
-328 KADFRINPRWTFGW
+328 KADFKINPRWTFGW
-342 DVMVQ
+342 DVTAQ
-347 SDNNFSRTYGLD
+347 SDNNFSRTYGLE
-359 GLTQSTHTNQAYLT
+359 GLSQSTHTNDIYLT
-373 GIGKRN
+373 GLGKRN
-379 FFDMRAFYY
+379 YFDMRAFYY
-388 NVQDTDNNAT
+388 DIQDADNNST
-398 AQKQQAYVYPSIDY
+398 AEKQQAVVYPSIDY

-429 NFTHLSREKTS
+429 NLTHLSRDKAS
-440 ALDNVVNLGD
+440 VLDNVNNLGD
-450 ANLNDRFLG
+450 ASLNDRFLG
-459 LSGDYTRL
+459 LSGSDTRL

-479 DEGLVLTPLAAAR
+479 DGGLVLTPLAAAR

-498 DMNSPNSFGTS
+498 GMDSPNGQYS
-509 FNYPG
+509 G

-558 DEQLAGRLPNEDA
+558 DEQLAGQLPNEDA

-605 TASFDS
+605 TGSFDN

-624 LAGRNSFATDDLA
+624 LAGRNSFATPDLA
-637 GVGSDSGLETTRSD
+637 GVGADSGLETTRSD

-658 TTPQGISLATSYRFD
+658 TTPQGISLSTSYRFD
-673 QKDFAFKRGDTSVG
+673 EKNFAFRRGDTSVG
-687 FSNDVF
+687 FANDIF
-693 QTSLIYT
+693 QTNLIYT
-700 HIAAQPQYGFTSNQD
+700 HITAQPQYGFTSDQD
-715 EIQSRAQIKF
+715 EIQTRAQIKF

-736 YDLNSNE
+736 YDINNSQV
-743 ITRQG
+743 TRQG
-748 VGLSYEDECTI
+748 IGLSYEDECTI
-759 FTVSFLDKKDSTASS
+759 LSISFLNKKDTTDQS
-774 ASNWSI
+774 ASNWSV

>member
-1 MAAGNRKSIRKF
+1 MAAGNRKSIRKY

-34 AQVNNNNASNN
+34 AQANNNNANTN
-45 NGGAGTATSPIKV
+45 NGGAGAATSPIKV
-58 KVPDGAKLVLS
+58 KVPEGSKLVLS

-83 ASGAVQINYGGYRMV
+83 ATGAVQINYGGYRMV

-108 GRMMALGNVELITP
+108 GRMTALGNVELITP

-215 LFGLPIAY
+215 LFGQPIAY
-223 IPWVTVPDNTVKR
+223 VPWVTVPDNTVKR
-236 KSGFLFPSVSV
+236 KSGFLFPSVTV

-255 KVPYYYVISPSMDAT
+255 TVPYYYVISPSMDAT
-270 VTATGFSN
+270 VTATGYSN
-278 QGLLLEG
+278 QGLLLQG

-311 TAGTTDAENKTR
+311 TAGTTDAEHKTR
-323 GMINS
+323 GMISS

-342 DVMVQ
+342 DVMAQ

-359 GLTQSTHTNQAYLT
+359 GLNQSTHTNQAYLT

-388 NVQDTDNNAT
+388 NVQDTDDNAT
-398 AQKQQAYVYPSIDY
+398 AQKQQAYVYPSVDY
-412 HYVDPKSVYGGE
+412 HYVDPNSVYGGE
-424 LSATM
+424 LSTTM
-429 NFTHLSREKTS
+429 NFTHLSRDKTS
-440 ALDNVVNLGD
+440 VLDNVANLGD
-450 ANLNDRFLG
+450 ASLNDRYLG

-467 STEVQWQRTFTT
+467 STELQWQRTFTT
-479 DEGLVLTPLAAAR
+479 DQGLVLTPLAALR

-498 DMNSPNSFGTS
+498 DMNGPAAGTYS
-509 FNYPG
+509 G
-514 NYDTSDYA
+514 NYDNSDYA
-522 TRGMVTAGLE
+522 ARGMATLGLE

-624 LAGRNSFATDDLA
+624 LAGRNSFATDDLVGA
-637 GVGSDSGLETTRSD
+637 GSDSGLETTRSD

-658 TTPQGISLATSYRFD
+658 TTPQGISLSQSYRFD
-673 QKDFAFKRGDTSVG
+673 EKDFAFRRGDTAVG

-774 ASNWSI
+774 ATNWSI

>member
-1 MAAGNRKSIRKF
+1 M
-13 VAALV
+13 V

-98 AQKVEYNQKS
+98 AQRVEYNQKS
-108 GRMMALGNVELITP
+108 GRMTALGNVELITP

-236 KSGFLFPSVSV
+236 KSGFLFPSVTV
-247 SQRLGVGV
+247 AERLGVGV
-255 KVPYYYVISPSMDAT
+255 TVPYYYVISPSMDAT
-270 VTATGFSN
+270 VTATGYTN
-278 QGLLLEG
+278 QGLLLQG

-300 AGISQMNPDAF
+300 AGISQMNPGAF
-311 TAGTTDAENKTR
+311 TAGTTDAEHKTR
-323 GMINS
+323 GMISS

-342 DVMVQ
+342 DVMAQ

-359 GLTQSTHTNQAYLT
+359 GLNQSTHTNQAYLT

-388 NVQDTDNNAT
+388 NVQDTDDNAT
-398 AQKQQAYVYPSIDY
+398 AQKQQAYVYPSVDY

-429 NFTHLSREKTS
+429 NFTHLSRDKTS
-440 ALDNVVNLGD
+440 FLDATSSLGD
-450 ANLNDRFLG
+450 SSLNDRYLG

-467 STEVQWQRTFTT
+467 STELQWQRTFTT
-479 DEGLVLTPLAAAR
+479 DQGLVLTPLAALR

-498 DMNSPNSFGTS
+498 DMNGPAANTYS
-509 FNYPG
+509 G
-514 NYDTSDYA
+514 NYDNSDYA
-522 TRGMVTAGLE
+522 ARGMATLGFE

-545 HVFEPIAQIYVRP
+545 HIFEPIAQIYVRP

>member
-1 MAAGNRKSIRKF
+1 MAAGNRKSIRKY

-34 AQVNNNNASNN
+34 AQANNNNANTN
-45 NGGAGTATSPIKV
+45 NGGAGAATSPIKV
-58 KVPDGAKLVLS
+58 KVPEGSKLVLS

-83 ASGAVQINYGGYRMV
+83 ATGAVQINYGGYRMV

-108 GRMMALGNVELITP
+108 GRMTALGNVELITP

-215 LFGLPIAY
+215 LFGQPIAY
-223 IPWVTVPDNTVKR
+223 VPWVTVPDNTVKR
-236 KSGFLFPSVSV
+236 KSGFLFPSVTV

-255 KVPYYYVISPSMDAT
+255 TVPYYYVISPSMDAT
-270 VTATGFSN
+270 VTATGYSN
-278 QGLLLEG
+278 QGLLLQG

-311 TAGTTDAENKTR
+311 TAGTTDAEHKTR
-323 GMINS
+323 GMISS

-342 DVMVQ
+342 DVMAQ

-359 GLTQSTHTNQAYLT
+359 GLNQSTHTNQAYLT

-388 NVQDTDNNAT
+388 NVQDTDDNAT
-398 AQKQQAYVYPSIDY
+398 AQKQQAYVYPSVDY
-412 HYVDPKSVYGGE
+412 HYVDPNSVYGGE

-429 NFTHLSREKTS
+429 NFTHLSRDKTS
-440 ALDNVVNLGD
+440 VLDNVANLGD
-450 ANLNDRFLG
+450 ANLNDRYLG

-467 STEVQWQRTFTT
+467 STELQWQRTFTT
-479 DEGLVLTPLAAAR
+479 DQGLVLTPLAALR

-498 DMNSPNSFGTS
+498 DMNGPAANTYS
-509 FNYPG
+509 G
-514 NYDTSDYA
+514 NYDNSDYTA
-522 TRGMVTAGLE
+522 RGMATLGLE

-624 LAGRNSFATDDLA
+624 LAGRNSFATDDLVGA
-637 GVGSDSGLETTRSD
+637 GSDSGLETTRSD

-658 TTPQGISLATSYRFD
+658 TTPQGISLSQSYRFD
-673 QKDFAFKRGDTSVG
+673 EKDFAFRRGDTAVG

-774 ASNWSI
+774 ATNWSI

>member
-1 MAAGNRKSIRKF
+1 MAAGNRKSIKEF

-18 TGTAACA
+18 MGAAA
-25 YILSPVVAY
+25 YAFVMSPVVAY
-34 AQVNNNNASNN
+34 AQDNNN
-45 NGGAGTATSPIKV
+45 NGGAGAATSPVKV
-58 KVPDGAKLVLS
+58 KVPEGSKLILS

-83 ASGAVQINYGGYRMV
+83 ASGAVQINYGGYKMV

-108 GRMMALGNVELITP
+108 GRMTAIGNVELISP

-155 MVAEKGERVGGNQLI
+155 MAAEKGERVGGNQLI
-170 LTKGVYTACMAC
+170 LTKGVYTACLPC

-196 RVVQNGVTHTIR
+196 RVVQNGVTHTVR

-215 LFGLPIAY
+215 LFGQPIAY
-223 IPWVTVPDNTVKR
+223 VPWIEVPDNTVKR
-236 KSGFLFPSVSV
+236 KSGFLFPSMSY
-247 SQRLGVGV
+247 SENLGFGV

-270 VTATGFSN
+270 ISATGYTS

-285 EFRQRFENGTHTLRV
+285 EFRQRFENGTHILRV
-300 AGISQMNPDAF
+300 AGINQMSPDQF
-311 TAGTTDAENKTR
+311 TANTSDAEHKTR
-323 GMINS
+323 GVISS

-342 DVMVQ
+342 DVMAQ
-347 SDNNFSRTYGLD
+347 SDNNFSRTYGLQ
-359 GLTQSTHTNQAYLT
+359 GLSQSTHTNDIYLT
-373 GIGKRN
+373 GLGKRN
-379 FFDMRAFYY
+379 YFDMRAFYY
-388 NVQDTDNNAT
+388 DIQDADDNST
-398 AQKQQAYVYPSIDY
+398 AEKQQAVVYPSVDY
-412 HYVDPKSVYGGE
+412 HYVDPNSVYGGE

-429 NFTHLSREKTS
+429 NFTHLSRDKAS
-440 ALDNVVNLGD
+440 VLDNVNNLGD
-450 ANLNDRFLG
+450 ASLNDRFLG
-459 LSGDYTRL
+459 LSGSYTRL
-467 STEVQWQRTFTT
+467 TTELQWQRTFTT
-479 DEGLVLTPLAAAR
+479 DQGLVLTPLAAAR
-492 GDVYGL
+492 GDIYGL
-498 DMNSPNSFGTS
+498 GMDAPNGDYS
-509 FNYPG
+509 G

-545 HVFEPIAQIYVRP
+545 HVFEPIAQVYVRP

-591 RIEGGTRANVGWRY
+591 RVEGGTRANVGWRY
-605 TASFDS
+605 TGSFDS

-624 LAGRNSFATDDLA
+624 LAGRNSFATDDLVGA
-637 GVGSDSGLETTRSD
+637 GSDSGLETTRSD

-658 TTPQGISLATSYRFD
+658 TTPQGISLSQSYRFD
-673 QKDFAFKRGDTSVG
+673 EKDFAFRRGDTQVG
-687 FSNDVF
+687 FANDDF
-693 QTSLIYT
+693 QTSVTYT
-700 HIAAQPQYGFTSNQD
+700 HIAAQPQYGFTSDQD
-715 EIQSRAQIKF
+715 EIQTRAQIKF
-725 KEYWSVFGTVS
+725 KNYWSVFGTVS
-736 YDLNSNE
+736 YDLNDSE

-748 VGLSYEDECTI
+748 IGLSYEDECTI
-759 FTVSFLDKKDSTASS
+759 FSVSFLDKKDSTNQSGS
-774 ASNWSI
+774 DWSI
-780 GARLTF
+780 GARITF
-786 RTLGDVNLGSVQDA
+786 RTLGDVNLGNVQDA

>member
-1 MAAGNRKSIRKF
+1 MAAANRKSIRQI

-25 YILSPVVAY
+25 YIMSPVAVY
-34 AQVNNNNASNN
+34 AQASNN
-45 NGGAGTATSPIKV
+45 NSSAGAATSPVKV

-69 SNELV
+69 SNELI

-83 ASGAVQINYGGYRMV
+83 ANGGVQINYGGYRMV

-108 GRMMALGNVELITP
+108 GRMTALGNVELITP

-144 ALRIEMPDNTR
+144 SLRVEMPDNTR
-155 MVAEKGERVGGNQLI
+155 MVAEKGERVGGTQLI

-215 LFGLPIAY
+215 LFGQPIAY
-223 IPWVTVPDNTVKR
+223 VPWVEVPDNTVKR

-255 KVPYYYVISPSMDAT
+255 RVPYYYVISPSMDAT
-270 VTATGFSN
+270 VTATGFTN

-300 AGISQMNPDAF
+300 AGISQMDQKAF
-311 TAGTTDAENKTR
+311 TSGTSDAEHKTR
-323 GMINS
+323 GMISS

-342 DVMVQ
+342 DVMAQ
-347 SDNNFSRTYGLD
+347 TDNNFSRTYGLD
-359 GLTQSTHTNQAYLT
+359 GLNQSTHINQAYLT
-373 GIGKRN
+373 GLGKRN
-379 FFDMRAFYY
+379 YFDMRAFYY
-388 NVQDTDNNAT
+388 NEQDADNKDT

-429 NFTHLSREKTS
+429 NLTHLSRDKTS
-440 ALDNVVNLGD
+440 VLDATNSLLD
-450 ANLNDRFLG
+450 PTLNDRYLG
-459 LSGDYTRL
+459 LKGDYTRL
-467 STEVQWQRTFTT
+467 TTELQWQRTFTT
-479 DEGLVLTPLAAAR
+479 DGGLVLTPLAAAR
-492 GDVYGL
+492 GDLYGL
-498 DMNSPNSFGTS
+498 DMNGPTAGTYS
-509 FNYPG
+509 G
-514 NYDTSDYA
+514 NYDDSDFA

-545 HVFEPIAQIYVRP
+545 HVFEPIAQLYVRP
-558 DEQLAGRLPNEDA
+558 DEQLGGRLPNEDA

-591 RIEGGTRANVGWRY
+591 RVEGGTRANLGWRY
-605 TASFDS
+605 TGSFDN

-624 LAGRNSFATDDLA
+624 LAGRNSFATTDLA

-673 QKDFAFKRGDTSVG
+673 EKDFAFRRGDTSLG
-687 FSNDVF
+687 FSNDIF

-715 EIQSRAQIKF
+715 EIQTRAQIKF

-736 YDLNSNE
+736 YDINNSQV
-743 ITRQG
+743 TRQG
-748 VGLSYEDECTI
+748 IGLSYEDECTI
-759 FTVSFLDKKDSTASS
+759 LNISFLNKKDSTNQAASD
-774 ASNWSI
+774 WSI

>member
-1 MAAGNRKSIRKF
+1 MAAGNRKSIRKY

-34 AQVNNNNASNN
+34 AQANNNNANTNN
-45 NGGAGTATSPIKV
+45 SGAGAATSPIKV
-58 KVPDGAKLVLS
+58 KVPEGAKLVLS
-69 SNELV
+69 SSELV

-83 ASGAVQINYGGYRMV
+83 ATGAVQINYGGYRMV

-108 GRMMALGNVELITP
+108 GRMTALGNVELITP

-155 MVAEKGERVGGNQLI
+155 MVAEKGERVGGSQLI

-215 LFGLPIAY
+215 LFGQPIAY
-223 IPWVTVPDNTVKR
+223 VPWITVPDNTVKR
-236 KSGFLFPSVSV
+236 KSGFLFPSVSI
-247 SQRLGVGV
+247 SERLGVGV
-255 KVPYYYVISPSMDAT
+255 TVPYYYVISPSMDAT
-270 VTATGFSN
+270 VTATGYSN
-278 QGLLLEG
+278 QGLLLQG

-311 TAGTTDAENKTR
+311 TAGTTDAEHKTR
-323 GMINS
+323 GMISS
-328 KADFRINPRWTFGW
+328 KADFKINPRWTFGW
-342 DVMVQ
+342 DVMAQ

-359 GLTQSTHTNQAYLT
+359 GLNQSTHTNQAYLT

-398 AQKQQAYVYPSIDY
+398 AQKQQAYVYPSVDY

-429 NFTHLSREKTS
+429 NFTHLSRDKTS
-440 ALDNVVNLGD
+440 VLDNVVNLGD
-450 ANLNDRFLG
+450 SNLNDRYLG

-479 DEGLVLTPLAAAR
+479 DQGLVLTPLAALR

-498 DMNSPNSFGTS
+498 DMNGPAAGTYS
-509 FNYPG
+509 G
-514 NYDTSDYA
+514 NYDNSDYA
-522 TRGMVTAGLE
+522 TRGMATLGLE

-658 TTPQGISLATSYRFD
+658 TTPQGISLSQSYRFD
-673 QKDFAFKRGDTSVG
+673 EKDFAFRRGDTAVG

-715 EIQSRAQIKF
+715 EIQTRAQIKF

-748 VGLSYEDECTI
+748 LGLSYEDECTI
-759 FTVSFLDKKDSTASS
+759 FTVSFLDKKDTTASS

>member
-1 MAAGNRKSIRKF
+1 VAAGNRKSIRKF
-13 VAALV
+13 VGALV
-18 TGTAACA
+18 TGTAASA
-25 YILSPVVAY
+25 YIMSPVAVY
-34 AQVNNNNASNN
+34 AQANNN
-45 NGGAGTATSPIKV
+45 NGGTGAVTAPIQV
-58 KVPDGAKLVLS
+58 KVPEGSKLVLS

-74 YNKDTQIVT
+74 YNKDAQIVT

-98 AQKVEYNQKS
+98 AQRVEYNQKS
-108 GRMMALGNVELITP
+108 GRMTAIGNVELIMP

-144 ALRIEMPDNTR
+144 SLRIEMPDNTR

-182 SEQGRAPLWQVKAQ
+182 SQEGRAPLWQVKAR
-196 RVVQNGVTHTIR
+196 RVVQNGVTHTVR

-223 IPWVTVPDNTVKR
+223 VPWIEVPDNTVKR

-247 SQRLGVGV
+247 SQHLGVGV

-270 VTATGFSN
+270 VSATGYTG

-285 EFRQRFENGTHTLRV
+285 EFRQRFENGTHVLRV
-300 AGISQMNPDAF
+300 AGISQMDPGSF
-311 TAGTTDAENKTR
+311 TAGTSDAEHKTR
-323 GMINS
+323 GMISS
-328 KADFRINPRWTFGW
+328 KADFKINPRWTFGW
-342 DVMVQ
+342 DVTAQ
-347 SDNNFSRTYGLD
+347 SDNNFSRTYGLE
-359 GLTQSTHTNQAYLT
+359 GLSQSTHTNDIYLT
-373 GIGKRN
+373 GLGKRN
-379 FFDMRAFYY
+379 YFDMRAFYY
-388 NVQDTDNNAT
+388 DIQDADNNST
-398 AQKQQAYVYPSIDY
+398 AEKQQAVVYPSIDY

-429 NFTHLSREKTS
+429 NLTHLSRDKAS
-440 ALDNVVNLGD
+440 VLDNVNNLGD
-450 ANLNDRFLG
+450 ASLNDRFLG
-459 LSGDYTRL
+459 LSGSDTRL

-479 DEGLVLTPLAAAR
+479 DGGLVLTPLAAAR

-498 DMNSPNSFGTS
+498 GMDSPTGQYS
-509 FNYPG
+509 G

-558 DEQLAGRLPNEDA
+558 DEQLAGQLPNEDA

-605 TASFDS
+605 TGSFDN

-624 LAGRNSFATDDLA
+624 LAGRNSFATPDLA
-637 GVGSDSGLETTRSD
+637 GVGADSGLETTRSD

-658 TTPQGISLATSYRFD
+658 TTPQGISLSTSYRFD
-673 QKDFAFKRGDTSVG
+673 EKNFAFRRGDTSVG
-687 FSNDVF
+687 FANDIF
-693 QTSLIYT
+693 QTNLIYT
-700 HIAAQPQYGFTSNQD
+700 HITAQPQYGFTSDQD
-715 EIQSRAQIKF
+715 EIQTRAQIKF

-736 YDLNSNE
+736 YDINNSQV
-743 ITRQG
+743 TRQG
-748 VGLSYEDECTI
+748 IGLSYEDECTI
-759 FTVSFLDKKDSTASS
+759 LSISFLNKKDTTDQS
-774 ASNWSI
+774 ASNWSV